1 MMREKTST
9 YHKGITSRRETHKKR
24 DARERGGPE
33 YNHMTEDIDGECAK
47 LKI

>member
-1 MMREKTST
+1 MMREKTSS
-9 YHKGITSRRETHKKR
+9 YHKSITSRRETQKKR
-24 DARERGGPE
+24 ESRKRGGPE